1 MKVRQC
7 LWWVIG
13 GVFLLF
19 CVGFVLAAYRFEWS
33 STGFLSKSLWDWL
46 QLLIVPLVLAI
57 IALVF
62 QRASSRTEQQIAKDR
77 YDQDRETAKQR
88 YEQDQQIALD
98 KQREDLLQTYLDRL
112 SELLLKEDLLQ
123 SAPNSKVRNVA
134 RVRTVTVLFQLD
146 ARRIGYVFEF
156 LRESGLMSNQP
167 NKSIVSLSNADLKEV
182 NFVDADLDEADLSG
196 ANLSKANLSFASLYE
211 ANLSGAKLS
220 EANLSFASLY
230 EANLSGAKLSEA
242 NLKEADLSFVS
253 LDEATLSNADLTGA
267 TLSNADLSFANL
279 YKANLSGVNLDGANL
294 KDATYII
301 TEKLE
306 KQAKS
311 LKEAI
316 MPDGTIRP

>member
-211 ANLSGAKLS
+211 ANLS
-220 EANLSFASLY
+220 
-230 EANLSGAKLSEA
+230 
-242 NLKEADLSFVS
+242 
-253 LDEATLSNADLTGA
+253 
-267 TLSNADLSFANL
+267 
-279 YKANLSGVNLDGANL
+279 
-294 KDATYII
+294 
-301 TEKLE
+301 
-306 KQAKS
+306 
-311 LKEAI
+311 
-316 MPDGTIRP
+316 